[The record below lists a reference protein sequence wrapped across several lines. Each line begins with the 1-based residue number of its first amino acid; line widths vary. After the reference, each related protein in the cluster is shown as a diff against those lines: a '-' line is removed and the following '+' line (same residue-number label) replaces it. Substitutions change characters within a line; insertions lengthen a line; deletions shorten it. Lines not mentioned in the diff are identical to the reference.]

1 MDLIIIIINLNVTF
15 VLSRVDNLFI
25 SVCISQHSIRANFTI
40 NLTMNNCDFC
50 YGNIFEYFK
59 GLQLVT

>member
-1 MDLIIIIINLNVTF
+1 MDFIIITINLNVAF
-15 VLSRVDNLFI
+15 ILCNLFI
-25 SVCISQHSIRANFTI
+25 SVCISQHSIRANVAI